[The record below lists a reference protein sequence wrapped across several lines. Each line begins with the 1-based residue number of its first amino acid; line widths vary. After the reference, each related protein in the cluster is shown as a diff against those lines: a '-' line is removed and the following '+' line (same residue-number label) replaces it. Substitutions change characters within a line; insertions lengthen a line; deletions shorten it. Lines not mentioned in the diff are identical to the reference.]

1 MRMGGAGARSAAR
14 NINKKK
20 TGAMTREQRE
30 IQRYGL
36 VENKN
41 TKEID
46 PNYLKQYK
54 DKPVYELA
62 E

>member
-36 VENKN
+36 VENKH

-46 PNYLKQYK
+46 PNYLK
-54 DKPVYELA
+54 
-62 E
+62 